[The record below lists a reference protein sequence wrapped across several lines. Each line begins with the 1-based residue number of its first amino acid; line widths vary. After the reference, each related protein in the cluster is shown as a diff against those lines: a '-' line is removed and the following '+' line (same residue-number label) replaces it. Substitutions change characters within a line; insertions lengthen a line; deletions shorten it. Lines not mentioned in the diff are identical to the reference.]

1 MTKKNRSPIC
11 DGFYREGNAICIDL
25 SVYFTNSDAIPAIV
39 FSDSV
44 IGMNRMVNNSMG
56 AMLNLLGI
64 DSVAH
69 HGVYLETVR
78 NGSKFTDFVFKV
90 FMGSEADASKTASM
104 LHKRFGIN
112 KMLEGKQIQN
122 ILIAAIIAYCVRD
135 VAIRFM
141 PDEKA
146 QPVITATSSVILN
159 AGRDLHID
167 GPRFE
172 SILKEGIPN
181 TAKAGKGA
189 VMALQPATMKLDTT
203 VKIGGPQGFEIPNII
218 TNNLPDPATID
229 TKDKPI
235 TVDFDDVT
243 VSIIASD
250 IDKQKAGWAVKLP
263 EGYPC
268 ANKRIKAILG
278 ARVSPAGIMYKEK
291 IKVDLTLYMNS
302 KKNPQRILIRAVKP

>member
-1 MTKKNRSPIC
+1 MTKAHTNTIC

-25 SVYFTNSDAIPAIV
+25 SVYFNNADAIPAIV

-44 IGMNRMVNNSMG
+44 IGMHRMVNNSIG

-78 NGSKFTDFVFKV
+78 NGSKLTDFIFKV
-90 FMGSEADASKTASM
+90 FLGSDVEAAKTADM
-104 LHKRFGIN
+104 LHKRFGVN
-112 KMLEGKQIQN
+112 KMIEGKQIQN

-135 VAIRFM
+135 VAVRFM

-159 AGRDLHID
+159 AGRDLNID
-167 GPRFE
+167 GPQFE
-172 SILKEGIPN
+172 AILKEGIPN

-203 VKIGGPQGFEIPNII
+203 VKIGGPQGVEIPNII
-218 TNNLPDPATID
+218 TNNLPDPAAID

-235 TVDFDDVT
+235 TVDFNDVT
-243 VSIIASD
+243 VSVIASD

-268 ANKRIKAILG
+268 AKKRIKAILG
-278 ARVSPAGIMYKEK
+278 ERVCPSGIMYKEK
-291 IKVDLTLYMNS
+291 IKVDLTLYMSS
-302 KKNPQRILIRAVKP
+302 KNKPQRILIRAVKQ